1 MRIKDWEKTFEQGRK
16 SDRVKKGLNWVT
28 LPCGKPSAGVAALSK
43 YGIEGQQA
51 FSVFIQLVQLAAT
64 FDASQRGKFPQDYT
78 DDVFATLLFIDVAAF
93 QNAVNLLIKVGWIED
108 RAVSGGIRRDLAE
121 SGGKASLEERRGEE
135 KRGKETKREERKTIR
150 QTGLTDYPD
159 SFVEFWQVYPRKVNK
174 KAALKAWDNAT
185 KETPAEQIIGAA
197 EMYAASDIAAAGE
210 FIPHPATWLN
220 KGGYLD
226 DPKEWERR
234 EPKSKEQKRQEAN
247 FQVLANVSKIID
259 QRIASKNGQ
268 DHIHATSGNHTERIQ
283 DATKRRGQHGDLG
296 SVPKLEQ

>member
-1 MRIKDWEKTFEQGRK
+1 MKIKDWEKTFEQGRK

-28 LPCGKPSAGVAALSK
+28 LPCGKPSAGIAALSK

-64 FDASQRGKFPQDYT
+64 FDARQRGNFPKDYT
-78 DDVFATLLFIDVAAF
+78 DEVFATLLFIDVDAF
-93 QNAVNLLIKVGWIED
+93 QNAVNLLVKVGWIED
-108 RAVSGGIRRDLAE
+108 RAVSGGIRRDSAV

-135 KRGKETKREERKTIR
+135 RRGKETKREERKTIR

-174 KAALKAWDNAT
+174 KAALKAWKKAS
-185 KETPAEQIIGAA
+185 AEIEPYEITNAA
-197 EMYAASDIAAAGE
+197 EMFAASDIAAAGE

-247 FQVLANVSKIID
+247 FEVLANVSKIID

-268 DHIHATSGNHTERIQ
+268 NHIHATNGDNTKRIS
-283 DATKRRGQHGDLG
+283 DATKRPSQHGDLAG
-296 SVPKLEQ
+296 VRKLEQ